1 MSPRPRIALI
11 SSEASLTTLLQ
22 LRLQSK
28 GYQVTVVT
36 NSTAALG
43 TFYSDPPDLI
53 IVDFSSPCIGC
64 RDMLFMVR
72 SDSFFS
78 TIPIL
83 GIFPAH
89 DEQESWDD
97 FPLDD
102 FVTTPLNFSELFS
115 RITLS
120 LSRIKRIFDN
130 NPLTRLPG
138 NTSIHRAIDESMGL
152 PLAVCYVDIDH
163 FKPYNDVFGFSHGDE
178 VIRMLARIMSN
189 AVRETGGGFCGHV
202 GGDDFVF
209 IVPRERAEQV
219 CEIIIRH
226 FDQIVQALFDEQTR
240 ASGVYQ
246 AFNRKGEPEE
256 VPILGVSI
264 AVVLADSPSITHAAR
279 VAEVAA
285 ELKKKAKQDPGSS
298 FVMDKRTTPA

>member
-1 MSPRPRIALI
+1 MTQKPRIALI
-11 SSEASLTTLLQ
+11 STEADMTTLLQ

-28 GYQVTVVT
+28 GSHVTVISK
-36 NSTAALG
+36 STAALG

-64 RDMLFMVR
+64 RDMLFMIR

-78 TIPIL
+78 TIPII

-89 DEQESWDD
+89 DEQESWED

-102 FVTTPLNFSELFS
+102 FVTTPINFPELFS

-138 NTSIHRAIDESMGL
+138 NTSIHRAIEESLGL
-152 PLAVCYVDIDH
+152 PLTVCYVDINH
-163 FKPYNDVFGFSHGDE
+163 FKPYNDIFGFSHGDE
-178 VIRMLARIMSN
+178 VLRMLARIMSN

-219 CEIIIRH
+219 CEIVIRH
-226 FDQIVQALFDEQTR
+226 FDQIVLGLFDEQTR
-240 ASGVYQ
+240 ASGFYH
-246 AFNRKGEPEE
+246 ALNRKGEQEQI
-256 VPILGVSI
+256 PIMGISI
-264 AVVLADSPSITHAAR
+264 GVVLMDSPQISHAAR

-285 ELKKKAKQDPGSS
+285 ELKKKAKQNSGSS
-298 FVMDKRTTPA
+298 YVIDKRTTPA

>member
-11 SSEASLTTLLQ
+11 SSEVSLTTLLQ

-102 FVTTPLNFSELFS
+102 FVTTPLNCSAGSPCPSPASSEFS
-115 RITLS
+115 T
-120 LSRIKRIFDN
+120 
-130 NPLTRLPG
+130 
-138 NTSIHRAIDESMGL
+138 
-152 PLAVCYVDIDH
+152 
-163 FKPYNDVFGFSHGDE
+163 
-178 VIRMLARIMSN
+178 
-189 AVRETGGGFCGHV
+189 
-202 GGDDFVF
+202 
-209 IVPRERAEQV
+209 
-219 CEIIIRH
+219 
-226 FDQIVQALFDEQTR
+226 
-240 ASGVYQ
+240 
-246 AFNRKGEPEE
+246 
-256 VPILGVSI
+256 
-264 AVVLADSPSITHAAR
+264 
-279 VAEVAA
+279 
-285 ELKKKAKQDPGSS
+285 
-298 FVMDKRTTPA
+298 TTP